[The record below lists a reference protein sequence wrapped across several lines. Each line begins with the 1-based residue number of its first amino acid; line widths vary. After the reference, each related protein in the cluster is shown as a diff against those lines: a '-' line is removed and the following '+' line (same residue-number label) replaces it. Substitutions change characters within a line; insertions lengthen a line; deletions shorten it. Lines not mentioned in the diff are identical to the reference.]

1 MKLIVTL
8 TSLTCFYLCL
18 SCVISFFSFSEDGSA
33 LDKLSELLTDVLVQ
47 QVGDAAAVLAEA
59 QKRQMEAN
67 ETGSI
72 EKRQEDDAVLNVTE
86 VLAMK
91 RGQVLQFVSR
101 QIEDVLA
108 NQTIAIDVKKRQ
120 DLERQVTYKQ
130 NSRIR
135 KYLKKV

>member
-1 MKLIVTL
+1 M
-8 TSLTCFYLCL
+8 
-18 SCVISFFSFSEDGSA
+18 
-33 LDKLSELLTDVLVQ
+33 SELLTDVLVQ